1 MDSLNENEDGAEAL
15 VNSLL
20 EGQVTA
26 LLIQNIERLDESVKE
41 EADGVYNSLGKIYL
55 YILRA
60 FLLQNFVSMRAIYVL
75 MKRFLSI

>member
-41 EADGVYNSLGKIYL
+41 EADGVYNSLGTIYL
-55 YILRA
+55 HILRA
-60 FLLQNFVSMRAIYVL
+60 FFLQNFVSMRAIYV
-75 MKRFLSI
+75 